1 MDQAE
6 FFGGVPGEPVAQVDP
21 EDVRAV
27 WKLGLGRSMES
38 GHSGGQRAIGVEVC
52 RAACK
57 PGADIS
63 AVCYRGMMLGLVT
76 RHAQEQ
82 LAPWVNQAEVNQAEV
97 NQGEMDDAIF
107 RAIAEVPMEW
117 MGVGIVRH
125 GPPFD
130 FEDFIR
136 RVREAAED
144 PKSPAS

>member
-6 FFGGVPGEPVAQVDP
+6 FFTGAPGEQVPQVDP
-21 EDVRAV
+21 EDVRAL

-38 GHSGGQRAIGVEVC
+38 GHPGGQRAIGVEVC
-52 RAACK
+52 KSVCK

-63 AVCYRGMMLGLVT
+63 AVCYRGMMLGLIT

-82 LAPWVNQAEVNQAEV
+82 LAPWI

-136 RVREAAED
+136 RVRAA
-144 PKSPAS
+144 

>member
-82 LAPWVNQAEVNQAEV
+82 LAPWVS
-97 NQGEMDDAIF
+97 QGEMDDAIF

-117 MGVGIVRH
+117 MGVGITRH

-130 FEDFIR
+130 FEDFMR

-144 PKSPAS
+144 PQSPGS